1 MKTWRIASYTGP
13 AGLELCDEPDPAP
26 PRHRQVVLRVR
37 ASSLNFREWLDVRG
51 VLAKMAPLPE
61 RRVPGSDAAGEVF
74 AVGESVQRVR
84 PGDRVATVFYSDWLQ
99 GPIPATM
106 NIIGRSARENDGT
119 LSHYMVVDEDELV
132 HLPAHL
138 SFEEAATLP
147 CAAVTAWTSLFGL
160 GRVAP
165 GDTVLIE
172 GSGGVALFALQFA
185 RMAGARAIVT
195 TTSPSKREHLLAL
208 GAHAVINATAD
219 DWPAAAI
226 AANGGAGVDWAIS
239 TAGGRS
245 VDGCIAATRP
255 GGAVMLVGV
264 RDFGASG
271 QPEMQLGLRGVSAH
285 PTRVGNR
292 DHFEAMNRAIAVN
305 QLRPVIDRVFEFD
318 DAPKALEYFA
328 SGRHV
333 GKVVIRHG

>member
-1 MKTWRIASYTGP
+1 MKTWRIASYNGP
-13 AGLELCDEPDPAP
+13 AGLVLCDEADPAP

-37 ASSLNFREWLDVRG
+37 ASSLNFREWLDVQG
-51 VLAKMAPLPE
+51 VLAKMWPLPQ
-61 RRVPGSDAAGEVF
+61 RRVPGSDAAGEVV
-74 AVGESVQRVR
+74 AIGESVQRVQ
-84 PGDRVATVFYSDWLQ
+84 PGDRVATVFYSDWLH

-119 LSHYMVVDEDELV
+119 LTQYMVVDEDELV

-147 CAAVTAWTSLFGL
+147 CAAVTAWTSLFAL
-160 GRVAP
+160 GRLAP

-172 GSGGVALFALQFA
+172 GSGGVAIFALQFA
-185 RMAGARAIVT
+185 RVAGARAIVT
-195 TTSPSKREHLLAL
+195 TTSPSKRERLLAL

-219 DWPAAAI
+219 DWPAAVM
-226 AANGGAGVDWAIS
+226 AANDGEGVDWAIS

-264 RDFGASG
+264 RDLGASG
-271 QPEMQLGLRGVSAH
+271 RPEMQLGLRGVSAH

-292 DHFEAMNRAIAVN
+292 DHFEAMNRAIAIN
-305 QLRPVIDRVFEFD
+305 QLHPVIDRVFEFD
-318 DAPKALEYFA
+318 DAPAAFEHFA
-328 SGRHV
+328 TGRHV

>member
-13 AGLELCDEPDPAP
+13 AGLELCNEPDPAP

-37 ASSLNFREWLDVRG
+37 ASSLNFREWLDVQG

-61 RRVPGSDAAGEVF
+61 RRVPGSDAAGEVV
-74 AVGESVQRVR
+74 AIGESVRRVR
-84 PGDRVATVFYSDWLQ
+84 PGDRVATVFYSDWLH

-119 LSHYMVVDEDELV
+119 LTQYMVVDEDELV
-132 HLPAHL
+132 QLPAHL

-147 CAAVTAWTSLFGL
+147 CAAVTAWTSLFAL
-160 GRVAP
+160 GRLAP
-165 GDTVLIE
+165 GDAVLIE
-172 GSGGVALFALQFA
+172 GSGGVAIFALQFA
-185 RMAGARAIVT
+185 RMAGARAIVAT
-195 TTSPSKREHLLAL
+195 MSPSKRERLLAL
-208 GAHAVINATAD
+208 GAHAVVN
-219 DWPAAAI
+219 AAA
-226 AANGGAGVDWAIS
+226 ADWSSAVVEANGGSGVDWAIS

-245 VDGCIAATRP
+245 VDECIAATRP
-255 GGAVMLVGV
+255 GGAVMLVGM
-264 RDFGASG
+264 RDMGAAG
-271 QPEMQLGLRGVSAH
+271 KAGMQLGMRAVSAH

-305 QLRPVIDRVFEFD
+305 QLRPVINRVFEFE

-328 SGRHV
+328 TGRHV

>member
-26 PRHRQVVLRVR
+26 PCQREVVLRVR
-37 ASSLNFREWLDVRG
+37 ASSLNFREWLDVQG
-51 VLAKMAPLPE
+51 ALARMAPLPE
-61 RRVPGSDAAGEVF
+61 RRVPGSDAAGEVV
-74 AVGESVQRVR
+74 AVGESVRRVR
-84 PGDRVATVFYSDWLQ
+84 PGDRVATVFYSDWLH

-119 LSHYMVVDEDELV
+119 LTQYMVVDEDELV
-132 HLPAHL
+132 HLPTHL

-147 CAAVTAWTSLFGL
+147 CAAVTAWTSLFAL
-160 GRVAP
+160 GRTLP

-172 GSGGVALFALQFA
+172 GSGGVAIFALQFT

-195 TTSPSKREHLLAL
+195 TTTPAKREGLLAL
-208 GAHAVINATAD
+208 GAHAVINAAAD
-219 DWPAAAI
+219 DWSSAVI
-226 AANGGAGVDWAIS
+226 DANGGSGVDWAVS

-264 RDFGASG
+264 RDMGAAG
-271 QPEMQLGLRGVSAH
+271 HARMQLGMRGVSAH

-292 DHFEAMNRAIAVN
+292 DHFEAMNRAVAVN
-305 QLRPVIDRVFEFD
+305 QLHPVIDRVFDFNQTP
-318 DAPKALEYFA
+318 AALEYFA
-328 SGRHV
+328 TGRHV